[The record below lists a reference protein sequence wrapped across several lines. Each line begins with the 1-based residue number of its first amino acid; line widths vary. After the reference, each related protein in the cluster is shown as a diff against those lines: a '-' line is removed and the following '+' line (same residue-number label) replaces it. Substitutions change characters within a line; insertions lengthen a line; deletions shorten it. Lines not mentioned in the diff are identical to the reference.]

1 MGALF
6 SSLVVNVSVPV
17 LLDIVEQIVG
27 LLMLFNNVQL
37 ISKVKLV

>member
-6 SSLVVNVSVPV
+6 SSLMANVSVPV

-27 LLMLFNNVQL
+27 LLMLLNHVQL